1 MILSAFHIIDVF
13 SKATSFL
20 GGGRHSIAP
29 FSYIPSS
36 NYFSKKNH
44 SEHRER
50 LDLGSVKEMVLV
62 QENDSSSKCTEG
74 KAHPS
79 SVKWI
84 QQGHQA
90 LSETD
95 LCIISRI
102 HFEMMSFLS
111 SSGD

>member
-1 MILSAFHIIDVF
+1 MFHRNHH
-13 SKATSFL
+13 SSYKFL
-20 GGGRHSIAP
+20 GGLDILLHSSVTSPLQTI
-29 FSYIPSS
+29 SQ
-36 NYFSKKNH
+36 NKNH
-44 SEHRER
+44 SEHRVR
-50 LDLGSVKEMVLV
+50 LDLVSVKEMALV
-62 QENDSSSKCTEG
+62 QENDSSKCREV

-102 HFEMMSFLS
+102 HLEMMSFLS
-111 SSGD
+111 VSGD